1 MAKVPNYVR
10 EVNSTFEYLLEEY
23 CSESADITESI
34 IQIDNPDKN
43 IDPKFNIQD
52 EERVVTSFLKKPCPC
67 SRNCQNLLTYD
78 EVINNR
84 AFFRSL
90 EKKER
95 NYILLVQLKSL
106 LSHSEYSISA
116 RSKTKRERKRF
127 DYRISIDRPVCK
139 AVFLFYYGETS
150 KRLDRLKSYVSAKD
164 IIIPVHGNFGRLP
177 VNAYNM
183 SDKKKVKMFVSNYAG
198 IHGLPDPGRDVR
210 KGKGKLRILLPSIMN
225 YNSVHRQYVI
235 SIKASGNTPIAYRTF
250 LKIWREEFPHIK
262 FNDPRSDLCMTCE
275 DFKKRLNQVA
285 AALDEKKEE
294 KQAQIHKEALDH
306 LKHVKKERLFY
317 KANTKIAN
325 KYYRK
330 LGLKTVHSKPNKP
343 NSRNIMSHYSWDF
356 AQQLQYPFEDQQV
369 GPIFFKTP
377 RKAQLF
383 GICNEG
389 IPCQYNYL
397 IDEEHFLGKNANT
410 IISLVDHFFANYGL
424 GEKWVHLTADNC
436 VGQNKNNALLQ
447 YLMYRVLTGLH
458 DKIEL
463 SFLIVGHTKFSP
475 DGYFGLIKRHYRRSQ
490 VYTYDQLSD
499 IVESSSKNGHNVC
512 VRVSKNT
519 VSPVIYRD
527 WSLWLSQYFAKF
539 KGISNYHHF
548 SIERTNPSIL
558 VVKERKDSKKTKV
571 DLRKQVFPFS
581 KDQLPTKFP
590 EQLFP
595 TGLSLKRQ
603 WYLYDQIRCHIPYES
618 DKNQTCPQP
627 QTPKSKIEDYHK
639 KTSP

>member
-1 MAKVPNYVR
+1 MAELPLYVR
-10 EVNSTFEYLLEEY
+10 EVNIAFEYLLEEY
-23 CSESADITESI
+23 CSESYDITESI
-34 IQIDNPDKN
+34 AQIGHPAKN
-43 IDPKFNIQD
+43 IDPKFNIKD
-52 EERVVTSFLKKPCPC
+52 EEKVVASFLKKPCPC
-67 SRNCQNLLTYD
+67 SRNCQKQLNQD
-78 EVINNR
+78 EVISNR

-116 RSKTKRERKRF
+116 RSRKNRERKRF

-150 KRLDRLKSYVSAKD
+150 KRLDRLKSYVSGKN
-164 IIIPVHGNFGRLP
+164 ITIPVHGNLGRSP
-177 VNAYNM
+177 ANAYNM
-183 SDKKKVKMFVSNYAG
+183 SDKEKVKVFVSNYAD

-210 KGKGKLRILLPSIMN
+210 KGKGKLRILLPSTMN
-225 YNSVHRQYVI
+225 YNSVHRQYAI
-235 SIKASGNTPIAYRTF
+235 SIKASGKSPIAYRTF
-250 LKIWREEFPHIK
+250 LKIWQEEFPHIK

-285 AALDEKKEE
+285 AALDENKEK

-317 KANTKIAN
+317 KANAKVAN
-325 KYYRK
+325 EYYRK
-330 LGLKTVHSKPNKP
+330 LGSKTVHSKPNKP

-356 AQQLQYPFEDQQV
+356 AQQLHYPFEDQQV

-383 GICNEG
+383 GICSEG
-389 IPCQYNYL
+389 IPRQYNYL
-397 IDEEHFLGKNANT
+397 IDEEHFLEKNANT
-410 IISLVDHFFANYGL
+410 VISLLDHFFNNYGL

-512 VRVSKNT
+512 VRVSKNIA
-519 VSPVIYRD
+519 SCVIYRD
-527 WSLWLSQYFAKF
+527 WSSWLSQYFAKL
-539 KGISNYHHF
+539 KGISTYHHF
-548 SIERTNPSIL
+548 SVERTNPSIL
-558 VVKERKDSKKTKV
+558 VVKERKDSEKIKVELTKKK
-571 DLRKQVFPFS
+571 FPFS
-581 KDQLPTKFP
+581 KDQPPKKLP

-627 QTPKSKIEDYHK
+627 QIPKSAIEG
-639 KTSP
+639 